1 MLGCCLRSDA
11 LLRRRPQVQFLLLAA
26 LNEALASLAAPS
38 SDSATLSDAQRDE
51 VRQPPPPHTRPPRSH
66 LGAVVMNRRSKSPG
80 HSPAVAQPLCSVPHG
95 FVAVVDIAYF
105 CNLPLCVSCGA
116 AMCADP
122 DRTTSPGHSG
132 I

>member
-51 VRQPPPPHTRPPRSH
+51 VRQGPRPTPAPAPC
-66 LGAVVMNRRSKSPG
+66 LDAVRMNRRSKSPG
-80 HSPAVAQPLCSVPHG
+80 HSPAVALPLCSVPHG

-105 CNLPLCVSCGA
+105 CNLPLCVSCGT